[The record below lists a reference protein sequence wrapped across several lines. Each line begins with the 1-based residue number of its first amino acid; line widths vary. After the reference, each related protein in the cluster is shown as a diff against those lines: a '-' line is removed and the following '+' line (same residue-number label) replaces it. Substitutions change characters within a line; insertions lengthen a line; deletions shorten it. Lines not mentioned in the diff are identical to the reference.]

1 MSRQLGNYRNSVSSA
16 AGPDDASGRTATPIS
31 IRTGRSVWR
40 WFRIDVPARV
50 LPLIAIPLVWAVG
63 WGGGVGAVG
72 LNTDFSGWWWIGVA
86 LMGIAVVLV
95 STWFVVR
102 HGGSG
107 SRATPGALALE
118 LPFFLVLNPVAEE
131 LFFRGL
137 VQRQL
142 EGVAGFV
149 PALLLVSVVF
159 GFHHALAGF
168 RRPFLILA
176 TAGGLLF
183 GTVMAVYDS
192 VLPAIAVHI
201 AADIGIFVAG
211 PWLAERGRGGLRI
224 RVDGAGTTT

>member
-1 MSRQLGNYRNSVSSA
+1 MSRLLEKYRNSVSSA
-16 AGPDDASGRTATPIS
+16 AEPDDASGRTATAVS

-72 LNTDFSGWWWIGVA
+72 LKAEFPGWWWIAFGLLAVA
-86 LMGIAVVLV
+86 VALV

-102 HGGSG
+102 QGGSG
-107 SRATPGALALE
+107 SQATPGALALE
-118 LPFFLVLNPVAEE
+118 LTFFLVLNPVAEE

-137 VQRQL
+137 AQRQL
-142 EGVAGFV
+142 EGVVGFV

-176 TAGGLLF
+176 TVGGLLF

-192 VLPAIAVHI
+192 VLPAIGLHI

-211 PWLAERGRGGLRI
+211 PWWAERRAR
-224 RVDGAGTTT
+224 RVEKSG